1 LEALAAV
8 AAAEPSGVGRSTAI
22 ATAHGGAVALAAANV
37 AAPAGATFVAG
48 LTGTPLEAA
57 AALVGTAM
65 AVGAAP
71 PGLAGR
77 SIGGSSCAAAGRAR
91 KPQRP
96 PPLQRLSYTP
106 KHGYTTSMVHLLA
119 GCQDRLPLPASFVG
133 RMGKNP
139 STSIKVEEG
148 SGGQPLY
155 LIEILHDKQGKSYF
169 TEGWTKFLD
178 DYDLK
183 CGWSLILTHR
193 AGSPILCVRVV
204 NASGCARAYSPWL

>member
-1 LEALAAV
+1 LAA
-8 AAAEPSGVGRSTAI
+8 T
-22 ATAHGGAVALAAANV
+22 NV
-37 AAPAGATFVAG
+37 AAPAGANSVAG

-57 AALVGTAM
+57 DALVGTAM

-77 SIGGSSCAAAGRAR
+77 SIGGSSSAATGKAH
-91 KPQRP
+91 KPRRLP
-96 PPLQRLSYTP
+96 PKQRLSYTP
-106 KHGYTTSMVHLLA
+106 KHGYTTSMVHLLS

-133 RMGKNP
+133 TMGKNP
-139 STSIKVEEG
+139 PTSIMVKEG
-148 SGGQPLY
+148 SGSQPLY
-155 LIEILHDKQGKSYF
+155 LVEILHDEQGKSYL

-183 CGWSLILTHR
+183 WGWSLILNHH

-204 NASGCARAYSPWL
+204 DASGCARTYSPWP